1 MKKSLI
7 ALAALATVATA
18 AQAQSSVTVYG
29 VIDAG
34 LTTMSNVKSGSDN
47 LRATGMTNGGLSTS
61 RWGFRGTEDLG
72 GGLKANFN
80 LEGELL
86 ADNGSNTSNDSI
98 LFGRAAWVGLSG
110 KFGDV
115 KLGRQNT
122 LIYATGVGF
131 DPLGGNNVGGFIAA
145 GSYGSVRT
153 QNAVTYTTPT
163 LAGAT
168 LTAQTGTATT
178 TDGSDNETAGAWRAN
193 RNTGLQFNYANGP
206 FAFAAN
212 STTAY
217 ASTGIK
223 TTEYTGFY
231 GSYDFG
237 IAKLLAE
244 TVETKTV
251 SSGAKVK
258 HHAVGV
264 QVPVTTALKVNL
276 IAQEIK
282 TTAGLKPNIYAAS
295 GVYSLSKRTDLYAIY
310 AQSNQDGTSA
320 QTITNSGKYAGFN
333 AVNDG
338 INQKAFSFGVR
349 HTF

>member
-18 AQAQSSVTVYG
+18 AQAQSSVTMYG
-29 VIDAG
+29 IVDAG
-34 LTTMSNVKSGSDN
+34 ITTMSNIKSGSDN
-47 LRATGMTNGGLSTS
+47 VRSTGMTNGGLSTS
-61 RWGFRGTEDLG
+61 RWGFRGSEDLG

-86 ADNGSNTSNDSI
+86 ADNGSNYSNDSI

-131 DPLGGNNVGGFIAA
+131 DPLGGNNIGGFIAA
-145 GSYGSVRT
+145 GSYGSVRA
-153 QNAVTYTTPT
+153 QNAITYTTPT
-163 LAGAT
+163 FAGVT
-168 LTAQTGTATT
+168 LTAQTGTTTT
-178 TDGSDNETAGAWRAN
+178 TDGTDNETAGAFRAN
-193 RNTGLQFNYANGP
+193 RNTGLQFNYSNGP

-212 STTAY
+212 TTNAY
-217 ASTGIK
+217 ASTGIRA
-223 TTEYTGFY
+223 TEYTGFY
-231 GSYDFG
+231 ASYDFG
-237 IAKLLAE
+237 VVKALAE

-251 SSGAKVK
+251 ASGATVK
-258 HHAVGV
+258 HHAIGV
-264 QVPVTTALKVNL
+264 QVPVTTAFKVNV

-282 TTAGLKPNIYAAS
+282 TTAGAKPNIYAAS

-320 QTITNSGKYAGFN
+320 ATITNSGKYAGFN

-338 INQKAFSFGVR
+338 VNQRAFSFGVR
-349 HTF
+349 HSF